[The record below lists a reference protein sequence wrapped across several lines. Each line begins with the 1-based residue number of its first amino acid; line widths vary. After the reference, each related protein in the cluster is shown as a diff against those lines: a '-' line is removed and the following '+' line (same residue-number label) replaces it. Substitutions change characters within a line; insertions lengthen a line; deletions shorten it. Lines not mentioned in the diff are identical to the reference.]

1 MKESMMNKIT
11 LFRTTPRIVMGPG
24 AIGQIG
30 QEAFNLSGGKTL
42 IVTDKG
48 LIGAGLIQPVEK
60 SLKSSRIKYAVFDAV
75 EPDPRYE
82 IVAEC
87 LEQIHREKV
96 NLIIGIGGGSPI
108 DIAKTSAIM
117 ATNKGTIAEYFG
129 IDLVPKPGLP
139 TIIVPT
145 TAGTGSEVTPIAILS
160 DESEKLKKGVVS
172 PYLFPA
178 LALLDP
184 ELTLG
189 LPPQITAA
197 TGMDALIHALEAY
210 TSVNATQIT
219 DLLAFRAIEML
230 YQNIRTAYANGND
243 LQARS
248 KMLEG
253 SLLAGMAFA
262 NAGVTAVHAFA
273 YPIGAEFHIPHG
285 IANTLMLPHVIR
297 FNLLGNLPKFAQ
309 IAKAFSLSIEG
320 LDELRA
326 AEMSVK
332 AIERLAEDLRVP
344 RHLAEF
350 GVTEGDIP
358 RLAEGVMKVTRL
370 LANNPR
376 IMTLEDAKEIYKRAL

>member
-1 MKESMMNKIT
+1 
-11 LFRTTPRIVMGPG
+11 MGPG

-30 QEAFNLSGGKTL
+30 QEAFNLSGKKAL

-87 LEQIHREKV
+87 LEQIHREEV

-243 LQARS
+243 LEARS

-326 AEMSVK
+326 AEMSVE

-350 GVTEGDIP
+350 GVTEVDIP